1 MNKDEERKSDI
12 KRMKL
17 LAKAIRFNHNKT
29 GKLNVMVDP
38 DYEIE
43 KYQIGMTQLTL
54 PHRFGMYKT
63 PTKDVPKRTEVEL
76 EDPPFNVSEALSI
89 LERNPNHKVR
99 GIFD

>member
-1 MNKDEERKSDI
+1 
-12 KRMKL
+12 
-17 LAKAIRFNHNKT
+17 
-29 GKLNVMVDP
+29 
-38 DYEIE
+38 
-43 KYQIGMTQLTL
+43 
-54 PHRFGMYKT
+54 MYKT